1 MSSSPFKVIELFTVF
16 TDEKYILNSVFRAG
30 MGTRARMSI
39 VTLNDRGV
47 CFLIRI
53 FSRERRQN
61 TFLLHFVPY
70 LTVST
75 DSVQK

>member
-30 MGTRARMSI
+30 MGARMSI

-47 CFLIRI
+47 CFLIQI